1 MSNPFQDQLIKT
13 GLVSKKQIH
22 KAKTAKSQKSKQE
35 RSSNEVRVDE
45 TKLKIQQAAA
55 EKAKLDKELN
65 QKKELQAQQK
75 ANSAAINQLIT
86 SNKLNRSENCEIAYN
101 FEHNKKVKRIY
112 VNEEMKQQIIDGKLG
127 IARIDG
133 IYELV
138 PRDIAEKIQQRNEK
152 RIILFEPDEQVTDEN
167 DPYAEFQIPD
177 DLTW

>member
-13 GLVSKKQIH
+13 GLVSKKQVH
-22 KAKTAKSQKSKQE
+22 TAKKAKNQKNKQQ
-35 RSSNEVRVDE
+35 RSSNEEVVDE
-45 TKLKIQQAAA
+45 TKTKIQQAAI
-55 EKAKLDKELN
+55 EKSRVDLELN
-65 QKKELQAQQK
+65 KKKELQLQQK

-86 SNKLNRSENCEIAYN
+86 SNKLERSEKCDINYN

-112 VNEEMKQQIIDGKLG
+112 VNEEMKQQIIAGKLG

-138 PRDIAEKIQQRNEK
+138 PRVIAEKIQERNEK
-152 RIILFEPDEQVTDEN
+152 RIILFEADSQEIDEN

-177 DLTW
+177 DLVW